1 MIHSIDVRAL
11 RVQKIFMEHVRHL
24 LVEMES
30 AAPLTMK
37 HATAVL
43 MIVAHV
49 LLSLAAAMGH
59 ATGLKIVPL
68 AQTIVG
74 HVLPS
79 PPVAIGSVM
88 VQRIVAHALETVVDR
103 VHCPHALKGKIWT
116 ATETVY
122 LLHLI
127 APLHFLEGCGLVQNV
142 AALMEPFR
150 AMACVAQ

>member
-1 MIHSIDVRAL
+1 MIHSIDVHAL
-11 RVQKIFMEHVRHL
+11 RAQTIFVEHVKHHR
-24 LVEMES
+24 VVIVS

-37 HATAVL
+37 HVTAVL

-49 LLSLAAAMGH
+49 LPSPPVAMGH

-88 VQRIVAHALETVVDR
+88 VQRIVAHVLETVVDPAETPR
-103 VHCPHALKGKIWT
+103 VPKDKVWM
-116 ATETVY
+116 ATGTVCR
-122 LLHLI
+122 LHPIVRLRC
-127 APLHFLEGCGLVQNV
+127 LEVYGPVQNV
-142 AALMEPFR
+142 
-150 AMACVAQ
+150 VAQVEPC